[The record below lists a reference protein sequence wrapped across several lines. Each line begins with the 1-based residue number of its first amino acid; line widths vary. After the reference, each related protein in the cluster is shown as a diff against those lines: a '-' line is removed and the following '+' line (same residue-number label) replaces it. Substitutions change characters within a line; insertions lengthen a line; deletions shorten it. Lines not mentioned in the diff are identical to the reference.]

1 MQVARELD
9 DPEALVATIIPDG
22 GRPYV
27 SKVFNDSWM
36 REHGYLGDE
45 GGLTVGE
52 VIRARGVDR
61 PLLTVGSHDPV
72 GRALELMREHGVSQV
87 PVVSGEDG
95 RAFMGTVSERG
106 LLMASAD
113 HPGILGEPVTEVI
126 EPPLPELAAE
136 SPVSEAIHMM
146 LGERKPVIVVDDG
159 RALGILVSVDLIEA
173 LNRVSRAD
181 RHPGRPRR
189 ARARPDLRLGDP
201 ADPPDLDLR
210 PAGAGRV
217 RRATTTTRARPTP
230 PGRRSS
236 GRSASSRAARRPRSP
251 AAWPRPT
258 RC

>member
-1 MQVARELD
+1 M
-9 DPEALVATIIPDG
+9 ATIIPDG

-45 GGLTVGE
+45 GALTVGE

-61 PLLTVGSHDPV
+61 PMLTVGSHDQV

-136 SPVSEAIHMM
+136 SPVNEAIHMI
-146 LGERKPVIVVDDG
+146 LDERKPVIVVEDG
-159 RALGILVSVDLIEA
+159 RALGILASVDLIEA
-173 LNRVSRAD
+173 LNQ
-181 RHPGRPRR
+181 
-189 ARARPDLRLGDP
+189 
-201 ADPPDLDLR
+201 
-210 PAGAGRV
+210 
-217 RRATTTTRARPTP
+217 
-230 PGRRSS
+230 
-236 GRSASSRAARRPRSP
+236 
-251 AAWPRPT
+251 
-258 RC
+258 